1 MKSFCREAL
10 LEIETSRFFEVTVLL
25 ALLDNSQECGS
36 GKMDAQQVEI
46 VYRSL
51 FLQGGVTNGLDFER
65 EGFCEMWLTERGN
78 IATQC
83 SQQNDLRT
91 RTTNCGLTLRP
102 HVYPTLVADQETE
115 RINIGVQTLRNAPT
129 QDNDHRPEC

>member
-1 MKSFCREAL
+1 MRLSVRKIRTQTEPKIQ
-10 LEIETSRFFEVTVLL
+10 EIIARL
-25 ALLDNSQECGS
+25 
-36 GKMDAQQVEI
+36 GKMDAPQVEI
-46 VYRSL
+46 VCRSL
-51 FLQGGVTNGLDFER
+51 FSQGGVTNGLDFET

-102 HVYPTLVADQETE
+102 HVYPILVADQETE